1 MTGIL
6 EVSIHARVPMKRRI
20 TAVMI
25 PQFTGEVGVGDGLA
39 FVDRALMRKEGGWML
54 MKERHVHGLP
64 SVTALPLPFCRVW

>member
-6 EVSIHARVPMKRRI
+6 EVSIHARVPMKKDHRGYDS
-20 TAVMI
+20 
-25 PQFTGEVGVGDGLA
+25 QFTGEVGVGDGLA

-54 MKERHVHGLP
+54 VKERHVHGLP